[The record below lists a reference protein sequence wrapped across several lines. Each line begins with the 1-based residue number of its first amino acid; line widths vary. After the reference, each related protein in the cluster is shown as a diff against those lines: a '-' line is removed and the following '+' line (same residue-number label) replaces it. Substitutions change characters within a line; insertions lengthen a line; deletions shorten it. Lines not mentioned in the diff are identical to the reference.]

1 MCEWL
6 TLASALAVD
15 TPRRGPSSAAQ
26 GKQAGQARLRSPGT
40 APPLIHCPLPRRAG
54 AVQRRQSSGART
66 RGRDDVGSER
76 RVSAVTAEAKTGPQ
90 RVRSAAALIRPK
102 RSRYFVAEPMLYRR
116 PANPKPTPHREPR
129 RGGSVF
135 HGAKSAPRPDVV
147 TTAVTWP
154 LFDLHYTLHRHV
166 KAADVGKLTT
176 PVEGDLPGLV
186 GGNGAGV
193 EALAGGRRGVRI
205 RIFVD
210 PLHGVTGCDRQR
222 RGREG
227 CAFDR
232 DGVRLRLSGSP
243 PRRRRWRR
251 WHRDRRSRPRA
262 PPAPGQTSPDG
273 VAAAAS
279 SSSSSVFCSLLPER
293 RLQVL
298 GVLEVGDE
306 RRPHL
311 DEQRLELGVAGA
323 RESASCRRRRA
334 RPGDTR
340 PRCRCRPCRT
350 PRPSASSAFATFF
363 SPPAFRLWL
372 VALSCGVTLSLV
384 DELDR
389 LLVDAG
395 VVRDHQLAR
404 TSSPRR
410 CWPSLRRAC
419 RRRCPPGWRSRRS
432 RRSARR

>member
-1 MCEWL
+1 MLYRRAADPKPTPHREPRRGGSVFHGAKSAPRPDVVAPAVTCSQCVDGS
-6 TLASALAVD
+6 TLAIALAVE
-15 TPRRGPSSAAQ
+15 TPPRGPHAAQ
-26 GKQAGQARLRSPGT
+26 GKLAGQARLRSPGT

-76 RVSAVTAEAKTGPQ
+76 RVSAVTAKAKTGPQ
-90 RVRSAAALIRPK
+90 RVPSAAALIRPK
-102 RSRYFVAEPMLYRR
+102 RSRHLVAEPMLYRR

-176 PVEGDLPGLV
+176 PVERHLPGLV

-193 EALAGGRRGVRI
+193 EALARGRRGVRI

-232 DGVRLRLSGSP
+232 DGVRLRLSRG
-243 PRRRRWRR
+243 RR
-251 WHRDRRSRPRA
+251 
-262 PPAPGQTSPDG
+262 PDDAVG
-273 VAAAAS
+273 DAGIVLTKLAAS
-279 SSSSSVFCSLLPER
+279 
-293 RLQVL
+293 
-298 GVLEVGDE
+298 
-306 RRPHL
+306 
-311 DEQRLELGVAGA
+311 A
-323 RESASCRRRRA
+323 ASTRA
-334 RPGDTR
+334 NI
-340 PRCRCRPCRT
+340 
-350 PRPSASSAFATFF
+350 A
-363 SPPAFRLWL
+363 
-372 VALSCGVTLSLV
+372 
-384 DELDR
+384 
-389 LLVDAG
+389 
-395 VVRDHQLAR
+395 
-404 TSSPRR
+404 
-410 CWPSLRRAC
+410 
-419 RRRCPPGWRSRRS
+419 
-432 RRSARR
+432 